1 MPELPPQ
8 QSERLPLA
16 MRRAEEKL
24 AKLPPDPT
32 ASRLLDAARKAGST
46 TQRVM
51 WLQRAA
57 SAWAKPMQG
66 VAACRKGCDHCCHIP
81 LTISKVEADVIGKAI
96 GRSPRKPT
104 AAVRLAELENDIA
117 AWQGA
122 QAELQAAAPDTPC
135 PFLVDHACSIYESR
149 PLPCRILINLDDD
162 ELLCR
167 KVDGVDVPV
176 PYADA
181 MVFKA
186 HYMALQP
193 AGVLADIRDFFP
205 DEVPCSEELQALQ
218 EGAGSVDR
226 ATRGVG

>member
-1 MPELPPQ
+1 VAELPPQ
-8 QSERLPLA
+8 QSERVPLA

-24 AKLPPDPT
+24 ARLPPDPA
-32 ASRLLDAARKAGST
+32 ASRLLNTARRAASA

-57 SAWAKPMQG
+57 SAWAKPMQE

-81 LTISKVEADVIGKAI
+81 LTISKVEAELIGKAT
-96 GRSPRKPT
+96 GRSPQTPIT
-104 AAVRLAELENDIA
+104 AVRLADLDNDGA
-117 AWQGA
+117 AWQRA

-181 MVFKA
+181 IVLKA

-193 AGVLADIRDFFP
+193 AGVLADIRHFFP
-205 DEVPCSEELQALQ
+205 AEVAP
-218 EGAGSVDR
+218 
-226 ATRGVG
+226 